1 MAVERTLLPIIQK
14 MLLCVP
20 LRPDRPFS
28 LSLSRPHLRLP
39 RVSGEST
46 TFFSIYARSM
56 LFLTS
61 LHSRE
66 QRYNDRYDYSR
77 LVANVGRRF
86 VAKLQLE
93 RKFFLIN
100 SNSIQ
105 I

>member
-1 MAVERTLLPIIQK
+1 MRVAVERALLSIVQK
-14 MLLCVP
+14 MLLRVP
-20 LRPDRPFS
+20 LRPDRS
-28 LSLSRPHLRLP
+28 LSLSLPRPHLRLP

-61 LHSRE
+61 LHNTTE

-86 VAKLQLE
+86 VAKLQLGRE
-93 RKFFLIN
+93 IFYL
-100 SNSIQ
+100 
-105 I
+105 

>member
-1 MAVERTLLPIIQK
+1 MRVAIERTLLSIVQK
-14 MLLCVP
+14 MLLRVP

-28 LSLSRPHLRLP
+28 LSLPRPHLRLP

-61 LHSRE
+61 LHNNE

-86 VAKLQLE
+86 VAKLQFGRE
-93 RKFFLIN
+93 FFFLLI
-100 SNSIQ
+100 
-105 I
+105 